1 MLTQEGKT
9 NWLFVLA
16 AVILALMVG
25 TGLLLYINNTV
36 KQTDR
41 FPEVKKE
48 QAINET
54 SGWQTYRDEKYGF
67 EVKYPRQYKIDGN
80 LIKLSDTK
88 SLRIDTDACCFPIP
102 YPEKLE
108 RLTING
114 VVFEKISGS
123 VTQNGN
129 STGIISYRTSQNK
142 QGSEMQIVLIDDL
155 GAVAAGPGKGMEPTE
170 AFDIL
175 KDPEAKILDQM
186 LSTFKLIEQ

>member
-1 MLTQEGKT
+1 MLIQEGKT

-16 AVILALMVG
+16 AVIVALTVG
-25 TGLLLYINNTV
+25 AGLLLYINNTV
-36 KQTDR
+36 KQAD
-41 FPEVKKE
+41 FLSNLPEIKKE

-54 SGWQTYRDEKYGF
+54 SGWQAYRNEKYGF

-80 LIKLSDTK
+80 LIKLADTK
-88 SLRIDTDACCFPIP
+88 SIRIDTDACCFPIP

-142 QGSEMQIVLIDDL
+142 QRSEMVKWRNNYQLSIDNYQLIL
-155 GAVAAGPGKGMEPTE
+155 HSS
-170 AFDIL
+170 F
-175 KDPEAKILDQM
+175 
-186 LSTFKLIEQ
+186 

>member
-186 LSTFKLIEQ
+186 LSTFKFID

>member
-88 SLRIDTDACCFPIP
+88 SIRIDTDACCFPIP

-108 RLTING
+108 KLTING

-123 VTQNGN
+123 ITQNGI

-155 GAVAAGPGKGMEPTE
+155 GAVTAGPGKGMEPTE
-170 AFDIL
+170 VFDIL

-186 LSTFKLIEQ
+186 LSTFKFID